1 MSRKTDVI
9 VVGSGLAG
17 LMAAYMA
24 ARANL
29 RVRILSEGAGALA
42 IGGGY
47 VDVLGYVNGKR
58 VENPFTEIPSLPAEH
73 PYQIAGADNLKASLD
88 ELRSI
93 LSAQGM
99 DVAHATD
106 ESGNPCNTLVPTIMG
121 SLKPTFLAPAAFE
134 FKWPEKAQKILVVS
148 IRGFRDCKPSFI
160 ISQLKRYPAF
170 KDRIFE
176 PLVIPSP
183 LSQDGRSLNALD
195 LARAAEREEGRKW
208 LGEYLQGKGK
218 NYDVALLPPICGRYA
233 NRALAK
239 EMEKILEC
247 PIIEMLSV
255 PPAVI
260 GLRIRDAFLRELW
273 KMDVEFFENTRAI
286 SAIIEDGKCVSMTAQ
301 ATGRVVEHNAQ
312 SFVIATGGILSGGVL
327 LSEGKAKEAIF
338 GLNIPVPENVDDWT
352 QKELLGDHLITRLG
366 VRVNSAMQALDE
378 NGAPILENVRFAGRT
393 LGGYDWTEEKSGLG
407 VACVSGWLAGKQA
420 AEQAKAR
427 GAGK

>member
-24 ARANL
+24 GRANL
-29 RVRILSEGAGALA
+29 KVRILSEGEGALA

-47 VDVLGYVNGKR
+47 VDVLGYANGKR

-73 PYQIAGADNLKASLD
+73 PYQIAGADNLRASLE
-88 ELRSI
+88 ELRSC
-93 LSAQGM
+93 LAAQGM
-99 DVAHATD
+99 DVAYATD
-106 ESGNPCNTLVPTIMG
+106 ESGNPRNTLVPTIMG
-121 SLKPTFLAPAAFE
+121 TLKPTFLAPARLAP
-134 FKWPEKAQKILVVS
+134 KWPETAQKILVVGV
-148 IRGFRDCKPSFI
+148 RGFRDCKPSFI

-170 KDRIFE
+170 KDRDFE

-183 LSQDGRSLNALD
+183 ISQGGRSLNSLD
-195 LARAAEREEGRKW
+195 LARATEREEGRKW
-208 LGEYLQGKGK
+208 LAAYLEGRGQ
-218 NYDVALLPPICGRYA
+218 NHDLALIPPICGRYA
-233 NRALAK
+233 NRALAG
-239 EMEKILEC
+239 EVEKILGC
-247 PIIEMLSV
+247 PFIEMLSV

-273 KMDVEFFENTRAI
+273 KMDAEFFENTRAI
-286 SAIIEDGKCVSMTAQ
+286 SAKIEDGKCVSLTAQ
-301 ATGRVVEHNAQ
+301 ATGRVIEHYA
-312 SFVIATGGILSGGVL
+312 SAFVIATGGILSGGVTL
-327 LSEGKAKEAIF
+327 GEGRAKEAIF
-338 GLNIPVPENVDDWT
+338 GLNIPVPENVDYWT
-352 QKELLGDHLITRLG
+352 RKELLGDHLVTRLG
-366 VRVNSAMQALDE
+366 VKVNSAMQALDE

-420 AEQAKAR
+420 AEQAR